1 MDHRLTRTNHVVPLS
16 GGKMIGIYHQ
26 PGHYFRTE
34 SYQNRKNNEQAQTYV
49 IVKLS
54 PENIRAVRLKLQH
67 LL

>member
-1 MDHRLTRTNHVVPLS
+1 MDHRLTRTNPSFRSPVE
-16 GGKMIGIYHQ
+16 KMIGIYHQ

>member
-1 MDHRLTRTNHVVPLS
+1 
-16 GGKMIGIYHQ
+16 MIGIYHQ